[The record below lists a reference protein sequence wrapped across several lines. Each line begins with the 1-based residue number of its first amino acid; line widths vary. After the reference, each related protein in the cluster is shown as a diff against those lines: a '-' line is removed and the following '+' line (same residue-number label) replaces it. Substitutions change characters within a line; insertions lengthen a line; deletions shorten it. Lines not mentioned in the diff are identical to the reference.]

1 MLVNTERIN
10 KKGERIYI
18 NALTG
23 KEQTITYVGNHC
35 TKHSIPDYAFGCM
48 AKMKFI

>member
-1 MLVNTERIN
+1 MLLNTERIN
-10 KKGERIYI
+10 KKRERIYI
-18 NALTG
+18 NTLTG
-23 KEQTITYVGNHC
+23 REETIPYVGYHC